1 MSDLAADIIRAITNA
16 MRMMYGY
23 GIAPAALYVSPL
35 ADMILCGAMPD
46 AVTYYNDGRREVSIN
61 GHTVVLI
68 VDYTIDCDILL
79 RG

>member
-1 MSDLAADIIRAITNA
+1 MSDLAADMIRAIADA
-16 MRMMYGY
+16 MQRMCGY

-35 ADMILCGAMPD
+35 ADMILCGALPE
-46 AVTYYNDGRREVSIN
+46 AVTYYNDGRREIKIN
-61 GHTVVLI
+61 GHTVALI